1 VGVFSRDSTRAQ
13 AARYDSPRAITAS
26 ATRLKLKDS
35 QDIEKFRKRR
45 ATESWQTLGWEYY
58 DAIGEIKYAFNLMS
72 AVTSRVRLY
81 VGVANDLGDV
91 PDKAYFDQKG
101 DDPDQPDDVKA
112 AIVDGIAAMNRLYAN
127 NSMSNIMHD
136 FSMNLLVAGEC
147 YLVQEPALLGDK
159 TPEKWSVMSVD
170 QLKVDAAG
178 KIKLKKSLSQTTSQ
192 FTELDPDRSFI
203 GRVWRQHPRY
213 SDDADSSMRGILE
226 LCDELLILNRA
237 ARAIERSR
245 LNAGAMY
252 LPDGLSVSA
261 TPDVTSDLDPDDPTL
276 REVDDD
282 SDSFEEQ
289 LMLAMTTPIQDE
301 DAASAVVPLIIRGPA
316 DLADKIKLF
325 KFERG
330 FDKEMVDR
338 AERVIDRILVG
349 LDVPKDAITGL
360 AHVKYANA
368 VQITESLYRAH
379 VEPLCVL
386 ICDSITQVYLSQSL
400 LAAGHAPDVV
410 RRIVVWYDPSNV
422 VVRPDKGASAD
433 AGYDRLALSAQSWR
447 EAHGFTEDDAPTEHE
462 LMIRIAL
469 ERGVFGPDI
478 TNAVF
483 RRIDPT
489 LMADVRAANQQD
501 SVAPVPS
508 DVQNLLDGAPPA
520 PGAPTAPGAPKAPG
534 QTTPPAPAAPKAGSK
549 PDAGGRP
556 ANPAQTRDPRAP
568 QTERDSAAVS

>member
-1 VGVFSRDSTRAQ
+1 VGVFTRDSAGTTATSV
-13 AARYDSPRAITAS
+13 RYDAPRAITAS
-26 ATRLKLKDS
+26 AVRLKLKDS
-35 QDIEKFRKRR
+35 NDVEKFRKRR
-45 ATESWQTLGWEYY
+45 ATESWQTLAWEYY
-58 DAIGEIKYAFNLMS
+58 DAIGEIKYAFGLMA
-72 AVTSRVRLY
+72 AVTSRIRLY
-81 VGVANDLGDV
+81 VGVANELGDV
-91 PDKAYFDQKG
+91 PDKGFFDLEG
-101 DDPDQPDDVKA
+101 EEADQPPEVQA
-112 AIVDGIAAMNRLYAN
+112 AIKDGIAAMNRLYAG
-127 NSMSNIMHD
+127 NSMSNLLRD

-147 YLVQEPALLGDK
+147 YLVQEPELLGDK
-159 TPEKWSVMSVD
+159 IPEKWSVMSTD
-170 QLKVDAAG
+170 QLKVDSSG
-178 KIKLKKSLSQTTSQ
+178 KVRLKKSLSQTTQ
-192 FTELDPDRSFI
+192 TFDELDPAKSFI
-203 GRVWRQHPRY
+203 GRVWKQHPRY

-261 TPDVTSDLDPDDPTL
+261 SPDVTSDENPDDPTL

-349 LDVPKDAITGL
+349 IDVPKDAITGL

-379 VEPLCVL
+379 VEPLVVL
-386 ICDSITQVYLSQSL
+386 ICDSITQVYLSQVL
-400 LAAGHAPDVV
+400 LAMGHAPEIV
-410 RRIVVWYDPSNV
+410 RRVVVWYDPSNV
-422 VVRPDKGASAD
+422 VVRPDKGESAD
-433 AGYDRLALSAQSWR
+433 AGFDRMALSAQAWR
-447 EAHGFTEDDAPTEHE
+447 EAHGFTEDDAPDEKE
-462 LMIRIAL
+462 LLIRQAL
-469 ERGVFGPDI
+469 DRGIFSQEI
-478 TNAVF
+478 TDAVF
-483 RRIDPT
+483 KRIDPQ
-489 LMADVRAANQQD
+489 LMADVRATSQAD
-501 SVAPVPS
+501 SPAPVPQ
-508 DVQNLLDGAPPA
+508 DVQNLLDGGAPAPA
-520 PGAPTAPGAPKAPG
+520 PGAV
-534 QTTPPAPAAPKAGSK
+534 

-556 ANPAQTRDPRAP
+556 TEPAPSRDPRAP
-568 QTERDSAAVS
+568 QTQRDSAAVS